1 MTAGYRSQAKIEKAK
16 EEYDQMATVKKN
28 EKPAKKVKV
37 CYFVR
42 VGTSGGSYKT
52 EVIQE
57 NELPIYQRR
66 HQHLEVIG
74 E

>member
-28 EKPAKKVKV
+28 EKPVKKIKV
-37 CYFVR
+37 CYFER
-42 VGTSGGSYKT
+42 VGTSGGFYKT
-52 EVIQE
+52 EEIQE
-57 NELPIYQRR
+57 GQLLLYQKR
-66 HQHLEVIG
+66 HQHLEII

>member
-1 MTAGYRSQAKIEKAK
+1 MTAGYRSQSKIDEAK
-16 EEYDQMATVKKN
+16 EDYLQMSTVAKEK
-28 EKPAKKVKV
+28 KPAKKVKV